1 MRATTASIPDDLSSP
16 ENTFANSPGLAVAA
30 PPLVDAQAPAPERDR
45 SIYHPRE
52 RAYRLSSLLLMGD
65 WVLAFCSI
73 FVALNFREW
82 QRDGT
87 EEFFRSYSNSALT
100 LFAWSGLSA
109 LFYSWILLT
118 FKTYEVNNLY
128 RMQLWTKNHLKA
140 VVLWSVV
147 AWACVGL
154 FRMEEF
160 SPRVGIVYS
169 MVTLTGVLMLWR
181 LFSFVFLIHPG
192 VKDSVSSRV
201 LIVGWNRNAA
211 HLRNAMKGDLAQLN
225 EIIGCV
231 PMPGGTFAQTPPSE
245 LAILGEYRDLPKI
258 IRDCRIDSVIL
269 ADVSCPSSEIQRLV
283 GYCQRELLVFQM
295 VPEYFP
301 ALNSG
306 LQVQTVSGVPLLGV
320 SQLPLDRTLNR
331 VLKRGIDI
339 AGALVGLLISS
350 LIVPWFCMIV
360 YLESPGP
367 VIYRQKRTSRSGRTF
382 FIYKIRS
389 MRLDAESKSGA
400 VWCKAQDNRRL
411 KIGTFMRKTNIDEL
425 PQFWNVLKGDMS
437 LVGPRPERPELIAK
451 FKNEIPNYNARHEVR
466 AGLTGWAQIKGLRG
480 DTDLGQRIEADLY
493 YLENWSVFLDLY
505 CIVATFFKIKNAH

>member
-1 MRATTASIPDDLSSP
+1 MRATTASIPDDLSSS
-16 ENTFANSPGLAVAA
+16 ENTFANSSGLAVAA
-30 PPLVDAQAPAPERDR
+30 PPLVDARAHAPDRDR
-45 SIYHPRE
+45 SVYPRE
-52 RAYRLSSLLLMGD
+52 RAYRLSALLLIGD
-65 WVLAFCSI
+65 WVLAFGSI
-73 FVALNFREW
+73 FLALNFREW

-87 EEFFRSYSNSALT
+87 EEFLRSYSSSALT

-109 LFYSWILLT
+109 LFYSWVQLT
-118 FKTYEVNNLY
+118 FKTYDVNNLY
-128 RMQLWTKNHLKA
+128 RMQLWTKNHLK
-140 VVLWSVV
+140 VVLLWSVV
-147 AWACVGL
+147 AWACVGF
-154 FRMEEF
+154 FRLEEF

-169 MVTLTGVLMLWR
+169 MITLTGVLMLWR
-181 LFSFVFLIHPG
+181 LTSFVFLIRPE
-192 VKDSVSSRV
+192 VKDAVSSRV

-211 HLRNAMKGDLAQLN
+211 HLRNTMKGDLAQLN
-225 EIIGCV
+225 DIIGCV
-231 PMPGGTFAQTPPSE
+231 PMPGGHFSQTPPTE
-245 LAILGEYRDLPKI
+245 LAVLGDYANLSKI
-258 IRDCRIDSVIL
+258 VRDCRIDSIIL
-269 ADVSCPSSEIQRLV
+269 ADVSCPAAEIQRLV
-283 GYCQRELLVFQM
+283 GFCQRELLVFQM

-339 AGALVGLLISS
+339 VGALVGLAISS
-350 LIVPWFCMIV
+350 LIVPWFCMAV

-367 VIYRQKRTSRSGRTF
+367 VIYRQRRTSRSGRNF

-389 MRLDAESKSGA
+389 MRLDAESGSGA
-400 VWCKAQDNRRL
+400 VWCKKEDNRRL
-411 KIGTFMRKTNIDEL
+411 KIGSLMRKTNIDEL

-480 DTDLGQRIEADLY
+480 DTDLRQRIEADLY
-493 YLENWSVFLDLY
+493 YMENWSLFLDLY